1 MVRVPALL
9 LSLLAALP
17 AAAQEPMTNPCDTGK
32 VECRR
37 IETIRLQ
44 QPDGEEVLLEAHMD
58 FPWVADGN
66 IILTPGD
73 SVTVRL
79 VPDGDILSPV
89 LVSFGPASASAPLKP
104 GELRFTM
111 APSDHGKQMMTATSN
126 YPGMIDYGALMA
138 LAPGGPHRTS
148 VCTLQPGIPVYEMWT
163 DPIYQLALMH
173 FVPTTE
179 PGCKTLE
186 WGEGAQ
192 LVKKPD

>member
-1 MVRVPALL
+1 MHRALFLL
-9 LSLLAALP
+9 LSLVAALP
-17 AAAQEPMTNPCDTGK
+17 AAAQETNPCDTGK

-37 IETIRLQ
+37 VETIRLQ
-44 QPDGEEVLLEAHMD
+44 RPDGEEVLLEAHMD

-79 VPDGDILSPV
+79 EPDGDILSPV
-89 LVSFGPASASAPLKP
+89 LVRFGAASAATEPGP
-104 GELRFTM
+104 GEIRFTM
-111 APSDHGKQMMTATSN
+111 APSDKGKQMMTAESN

-148 VCTLQPGIPVYEMWT
+148 VCTLKAGLPVYEMWS
-163 DPIYQLALMH
+163 DPIYQMALMH

-179 PGCKTLE
+179 AGCKTLE